1 MNKAQMVF
9 KAIDGICFP
18 MQNVKKYKDVVSVRD
33 IPYGDLPRQKADL
46 YYKPEILKDGKKHPL
61 IIYFHGGGFIMGD
74 KKCRVSICEFYANEG
89 YFVYN
94 INYEM
99 PPTMACP
106 EMFYGCAAG
115 VNSAMKLF
123 DKYNID
129 ENKIIFT
136 GDSSGAFLCSYVAA
150 LKFDDELRKAVE
162 CEEIK
167 INVNGLM
174 LMCGIYDL
182 EVLLQGSSLMGV
194 IPQTAKMVL
203 NFDLKKDFSNITEFK
218 YYDYISPAN
227 FVNDKWCPTFICWAD
242 DDLVCQNQGEPM
254 AEKLQKCV
262 PYFDS
267 YHVKGI
273 HNNHCF
279 HLNFGTGNKPAV
291 ECMNKTLEFL
301 KEITEEKTA
310 TI

>member
-1 MNKAQMVF
+1 MNKAQLVF
-9 KAIDGICFP
+9 KAVDGICYP
-18 MQNVKKYKDVVSVRD
+18 MQNVKKYKNIVSIKD
-33 IPYGDLPRQKADL
+33 IPYGEGERQKADL
-46 YYKPEILKDGKKHPL
+46 YFKPEILKDGKKHPL
-61 IIYFHGGGFIMGD
+61 IIYFHGGGFLMGD
-74 KKCRVSICEFYANEG
+74 KKCRVGISEFYANEG

-94 INYEM
+94 VNYEM
-99 PPTMACP
+99 PPEAACP
-106 EMFYGCAAG
+106 QMFYGCVKGA
-115 VNSAMKLF
+115 NSALKLL

-129 ENKIIFT
+129 ENKIILT
-136 GDSSGAFLCSYVAA
+136 GDSSGAFICSYVAA

-162 CEEIK
+162 CEDVT
-167 INVNGLM
+167 ININGLM

-182 EVLLQGSSLMGV
+182 EVLLKGSSLMGV

-203 NFDLKKDFSNITEFK
+203 DFDLKKDFSNIKDFK
-218 YYDYISPAN
+218 YYDYISPAH
-227 FVNDKWCPTFICWAD
+227 FVNDKWCSTFICWAD

-267 YHVKGI
+267 YHVKGF

-291 ECMNKTLEFL
+291 ECMNKSLEFL
-301 KEITEEKTA
+301 AQITKEVSYK
-310 TI
+310 